1 MDLKT
6 PGDFRYQSETMD
18 EFFEFSGFLG
28 CDVFSTC
35 GGPSP

>member
-6 PGDFRYQSETMD
+6 PGDSGCQSETMD

-28 CDVFSTC
+28 PPLFSTC
-35 GGPSP
+35 GGPSS